1 MTKTRM
7 FLFAALALILTFGAF
22 SQLALAE
29 DGPQVHA
36 VILGR
41 APGLP
46 LDVSADATA
55 AATPGAASGITAMGP
70 INSAWPAFCGSGGNG
85 CAADPQ
91 YTLLLGDP
99 EETWSRA
106 SCTGS
111 SSSSPCGQ
119 IYNFFVSNTATGAWS
134 VKLEVKQGTKVIYDT
149 GMLSTG
155 ETFPAGD
162 IGYSYFSV
170 AFGTGNC
177 AKGVTCVAP
186 VAGPATITYTNKI
199 GAETIIG
206 KQTITLQ

>member
-22 SQLALAE
+22 SRSALAQ

-36 VILGR
+36 AILGP

-46 LDVSADATA
+46 LDTSADATP

-70 INSAWPAFCGSGGNG
+70 INSAWPDFCGSGSAT
-85 CAADPQ
+85 CASDPAG
-91 YTLLLGDP
+91 TVLIGEP
-99 EETWSRA
+99 TETWSRA

-111 SSSSPCGQ
+111 SSTSPCGQ
-119 IYNFFVSNTATGAWS
+119 IYNFIVSNTATGAWS
-134 VKLEVKQGTKVIYDT
+134 VKLEVKQGTKVILDT